1 MGALYVIMSKGI
13 MSPFFPATQKDVSRL
28 RQSATD
34 AVNDFST
41 SALTHANK
49 VGGQL
54 VDLADHLQ
62 TEGRTHLH
70 RAKGK
75 VADLART
82 GRDLVREHP
91 LACIGVAVAVGIL
104 IGWSRRSSSSEPRND

>member
-1 MGALYVIMSKGI
+1 MRKGI
-13 MSPFFPATQKDVSRL
+13 LTPLFPATQKDVSRL

-41 SALTHANK
+41 SAVTHANK

-62 TEGRTHLH
+62 SEGRTNLD

-75 VADLART
+75 ALGYVRS
-82 GRDLVREHP
+82 GRELISEYP
-91 LACIGVAVAVGIL
+91 LATIGIVLAVGIF
-104 IGWSRRSSSSEPRND
+104 IGWSRSRRSAEPRNG

>member
-1 MGALYVIMSKGI
+1 MLSMTKGI
-13 MSPFFPATQKDVSRL
+13 MSPFFPASQKDVSRL

-41 SALTHANK
+41 SAMTHANK

-70 RAKGK
+70 RATGK
-75 VADLART
+75 VANIARG
-82 GRDLVREHP
+82 GRELVREHP
-91 LACIGVAVAVGIL
+91 LACVGVALAIGIL
-104 IGWSRRSSSSEPRND
+104 VGWSRRRSPSRPNND

>member
-1 MGALYVIMSKGI
+1 MRKGI
-13 MSPFFPATQKDVSRL
+13 LTPLFPATQKDVSRL

-41 SALTHANK
+41 SAVTHANK

-62 TEGRTHLH
+62 SEGRTNLD

-75 VADLART
+75 ALDYVRT

-91 LACIGVAVAVGIL
+91 MACIGIALAVGIF
-104 IGWSRRSSSSEPRND
+104 IGLSRSLRSAESRND

>member
-1 MGALYVIMSKGI
+1 MRKGTLT
-13 MSPFFPATQKDVSRL
+13 PLFPATQKDVSRL

-41 SALTHANK
+41 SAITHANK

-62 TEGRTHLH
+62 SEGRTNLD

-75 VADLART
+75 ALDYVRT

-91 LACIGVAVAVGIL
+91 LATIGIALAVGL
-104 IGWSRRSSSSEPRND
+104 FIGWSRSRRSAEPRNG

>member
-1 MGALYVIMSKGI
+1 M
-13 MSPFFPATQKDVSRL
+13 FPATQKDVSRL

-41 SALTHANK
+41 SAVTHANK

-54 VDLADHLQ
+54 VDLADHIQ
-62 TEGRTHLH
+62 SEGRTHLS

-75 VADLART
+75 ALNYART
-82 GRDLVREHP
+82 GRELVREHP
-91 LACIGVAVAVGIL
+91 MACIGIALAVGL
-104 IGWSRRSSSSEPRND
+104 FIGWTRSRRSAELKNG